1 MSKNV
6 IQLVGDISPWGISR
20 NYAKYLLDQTN
31 AGPLTVE
38 ISSLGGDVNQALQ
51 IKKLFADRGD
61 VTVDYF
67 GFCASASTL
76 LGHGTAKTRIYE
88 DAMYLVHKPLVWVD
102 EWGSMNEDDIEGAIS
117 RMQAA
122 KKDAETATLM
132 IAQSYVKNRGIEMSK
147 VMELLEEARWLSAQ
161 EAVDLGLVDEVI
173 PAVAAKKPQLTN
185 QIHAMIASNDLPAMP
200 VNSTETN
207 TDDKL
212 VKKIVA
218 AISDLN
224 PFKPSKNT
232 ATEMKK
238 DFSFI
243 NQVLGV
249 EGVEVKNEM
258 VTIPVANLTLIEARI
273 KADGDSI
280 TNLTTERDAATTNLT
295 TFTNLIDELDATVK
309 AADTPEA
316 KVKAI
321 NAKLA
326 SRPAAPAS
334 VTQSAG
340 GESSVTDSVDWDAID
355 NLPHNQAAD
364 KEYVAPKK

>member
-6 IQLVGDISPWGISR
+6 IQLVGEISSWGISR

-67 GFCASASTL
+67 GYCASASTL
-76 LGHGTAKTRIYE
+76 LGHGTVKTRIYE

-200 VNSTETN
+200 VNSTEN
-207 TDDKL
+207 DRDENL
-212 VKKIVA
+212 VQRIVNA
-218 AISDLN
+218 L
-224 PFKPSKNT
+224 KPKNT
-232 ATEMKK
+232 KTPEMKK
-238 DFSFI
+238 DFTFV

-249 EGVEVKNEM
+249 EGVEVKNDM
-258 VTIPVANLTLIEARI
+258 VTIPVANLAQLDARI
-273 KADGDSI
+273 KADSDSI
-280 TNLTTERDAATTNLT
+280 TNLTTERDTVKTNLDN
-295 TFTNLIDELDATVK
+295 FTNQIDEIDATVK
-309 AADTPEA
+309 AAATPEA
-316 KVKAI
+316 KVTAI
-321 NAKLA
+321 TAKLA
-326 SRPAAPAS
+326 SRPAAPAAN
-334 VTQSAG
+334 TQGNG
-340 GESSVTDSVDWDAID
+340 GEGSVTDSVDWDAID

>member
-6 IQLVGDISPWGISR
+6 IQLVGDISSWGISR

-61 VTVDYF
+61 VTIDYF

-122 KKDAETATLM
+122 KKDAETATLL

-147 VMELLEEARWLSAQ
+147 VMGLLEEARWLSAQ
-161 EAVDLGLVDEVI
+161 EAVDFGLVDEVI

-185 QIHAMIASNDLPAMP
+185 QIHAMIASKDLPAMP
-200 VNSTETN
+200 VNSTEN
-207 TDDKL
+207 DRDENL
-212 VKKIVA
+212 VQRIVNA
-218 AISDLN
+218 L
-224 PFKPSKNT
+224 KPKNT
-232 ATEMKK
+232 KTPEMKK
-238 DFSFI
+238 DFTFV

-249 EGVEVKNEM
+249 EGVEVKNDI
-258 VTIPVANLTLIEARI
+258 VTITVANLAQLDARI
-273 KADGDSI
+273 KADSDSI
-280 TNLTTERDAATTNLT
+280 ANLTKERDTVKTNLDN
-295 TFTNLIDELDATVK
+295 FTNQIDEIDATVK
-309 AADTPEA
+309 AAATPEA
-316 KVKAI
+316 KVTAI
-321 NAKLA
+321 TAKLA
-326 SRPAAPAS
+326 SRPAAPAAN
-334 VTQSAG
+334 TQGNAG
-340 GESSVTDSVDWDAID
+340 EGSVTDSVDWDAID